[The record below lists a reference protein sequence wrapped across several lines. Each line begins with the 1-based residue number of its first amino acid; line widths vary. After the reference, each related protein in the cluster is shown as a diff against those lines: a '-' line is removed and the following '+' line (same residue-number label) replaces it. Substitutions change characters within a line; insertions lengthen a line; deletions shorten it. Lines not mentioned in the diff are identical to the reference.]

1 MSVNIYSKDEKLINV
16 CGGSGSGLPEPEAK
30 DKLLLSTENAETSKL
45 EWSQV
50 DKAKAVEIPLYETKA
65 AAEADIANLSDGQI
79 IGTKDEGNEYAKP
92 VDVVESGN
100 LHAVTSNAVAEIT
113 SNHNGIFRG
122 KCLNGDKS
130 KLYPTLPIGNTNYL
144 PGGGYTIEQV
154 MTNIAAGNFADIY
167 PGDYFIDS
175 NDKVYRIAGLDTEWN
190 KGDTPL
196 TSHHAVIVTDF
207 ALTDMG
213 WNPTN
218 TTAGGYQGSAVQAY
232 CDEAGQTAIESV
244 FGAAHVL
251 TVRDLLSSDMNASAA
266 SPGYSAWQGAAS
278 SWGWFSHKVRLM
290 SEVEVYGARVWSG
303 GYDIGTANEQFPL
316 FRLMPQL
323 ATGLRYDYWLSGIAS
338 AVGACHVTYTGY
350 ASSYNTSNTLGV
362 RVRFLV
368 G

>member
-1 MSVNIYSKDEKLINV
+1 MKLLFTEGIGASQTTTNAQDEK
-16 CGGSGSGLPEPEAK
+16 
-30 DKLLLSTENAETSKL
+30 
-45 EWSQV
+45 
-50 DKAKAVEIPLYETKA
+50 IPVYETKE
-65 AAEADIANLSDGQI
+65 AAEADIANLSEGQI
-79 IGTKDEGNEYAKP
+79 IATKDEGNENAKP

-122 KCLNGDKS
+122 KCLNGNKTTM
-130 KLYPTLPIGNTNYL
+130 YPILPIGNTKSL

-154 MTNIAAGNFADIY
+154 MTNIAAGNFEDIY
-167 PGDYFIDS
+167 IGDYFIDS
-175 NDKVYRIAGLDTEWN
+175 NNKVYRIAGLDTELN

-207 ALTDMG
+207 ALTNMG
-213 WNPTN
+213 WNPTD
-218 TTAGGYQGSAVQAY
+218 TTAGGYQSSAAQAY
-232 CDEAGQTAIESV
+232 CDGDGQTIVESV

-290 SEVEVYGARVWSG
+290 SEVEVFGARAWSG
-303 GYDIGTANEQFPL
+303 GYDIGTANEQLPL

-338 AVGACHVTYTGY
+338 AVIACYVDYNGTAYRNSASY
-350 ASSYNTSNTLGV
+350 AFGV

>member
-1 MSVNIYSKDEKLINV
+1 MKTFRTV
-16 CGGSGSGLPEPEAK
+16 GSGSIQTLEK
-30 DKLLLSTENAETSKL
+30 IENNK
-45 EWSQV
+45 
-50 DKAKAVEIPLYETKA
+50 IPLYETKE
-65 AAEADIANLSDGQI
+65 AAEADITNLSEGQI
-79 IGTKDEGNEYAKP
+79 IATKDEGNENAKP

-122 KCLNGDKS
+122 KCLNGDKT
-130 KLYPTLPIGNTNYL
+130 KLYPILPIGNTKNL

-154 MTNIAAGNFADIY
+154 LANIAAGNFDDIY
-167 PGDYFIDS
+167 IGDYFIDS
-175 NDKVYRIAGLDTEWN
+175 NNKVYRIAGLDTELN

-207 ALTDMG
+207 SLTSMG

-218 TTAGGYQGSAVQAY
+218 TTAGGYQSSAVQAY
-232 CDEAGQTAIESV
+232 CDGAGQTAIESV

-266 SPGYSAWQGAAS
+266 SPGYSAFQGAAS
-278 SWGWFSHKVRLM
+278 SWGWLSNKVRLM

-323 ATGLRYDYWLSGIAS
+323 ATGLSYNYWLSGIAS
-338 AVGACHVTYTGY
+338 AVVACYVTGY
-350 ASSYNTSNTLGV
+350 GYADSTSASISLGV
-362 RVRFLV
+362 RPRFLV